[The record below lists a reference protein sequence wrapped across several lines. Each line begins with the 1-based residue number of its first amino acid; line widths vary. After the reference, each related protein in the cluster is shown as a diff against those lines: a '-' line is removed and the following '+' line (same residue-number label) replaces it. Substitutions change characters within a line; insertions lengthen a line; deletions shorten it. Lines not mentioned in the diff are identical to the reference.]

1 MLVAIPWASLVIFVQ
16 DISIVE
22 LGYIIA
28 GKLQSHTDIVI
39 NEANEVNELLEFP
52 DSSHLSGNETKV
64 FIVDLIGMT
73 VWCRNQRLF
82 HCIFQPYSEQ
92 CIA

>member
-1 MLVAIPWASLVIFVQ
+1 MLVAIPWASLVIFGQ

-28 GKLQSHTDIVI
+28 GKLQSRTDSVI
-39 NEANEVNELLEFP
+39 NEARVNELLEFP
-52 DSSHLSGNETKV
+52 DSSRLSGNETKV

-73 VWCRNQRLF
+73 VRCRNQRLF
-82 HCIFQPYSEQ
+82 HCIFQLYSEQ